1 MSPEI
6 TIKDL
11 FKKYGNIKA
20 FNIRNNPGYR
30 PSIYIEYSKSVSC
43 FNLYEESTAAVED
56 MINNDQ
62 TGEKRKLIGDPS

>member
-1 MSPEI
+1 MNKFCQISPDA

-30 PSIYIEYSKSVSC
+30 PSIYIEYNKSVKKI
-43 FNLYEESTAAVED
+43 
-56 MINNDQ
+56 INI
-62 TGEKRKLIGDPS
+62 RKKHKLQ